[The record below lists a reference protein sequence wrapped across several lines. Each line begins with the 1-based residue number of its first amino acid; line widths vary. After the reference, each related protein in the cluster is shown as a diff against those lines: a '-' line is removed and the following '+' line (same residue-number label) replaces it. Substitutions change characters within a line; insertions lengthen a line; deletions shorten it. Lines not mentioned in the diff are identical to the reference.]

1 MWSDDDKKKKK
12 GKKGKKNQPAVE
24 EQTEDAGEGDTGK
37 VSSKNTGNPYFHKF
51 PEIFEIFPMTLYY
64 TKDSK

>member
-24 EQTEDAGEGDTGK
+24 EQTEDAEGDTGK
-37 VSSKNTGNPYFHKF
+37 SRFM
-51 PEIFEIFPMTLYY
+51 IFCNFRF
-64 TKDSK
+64 